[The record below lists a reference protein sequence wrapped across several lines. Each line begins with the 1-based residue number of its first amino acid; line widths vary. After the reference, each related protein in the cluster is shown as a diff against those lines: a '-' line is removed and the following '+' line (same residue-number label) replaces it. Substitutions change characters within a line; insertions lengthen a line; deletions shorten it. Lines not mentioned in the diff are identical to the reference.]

1 MPHVARRTG
10 DDESD
15 AIATLHHEDVI
26 SERVETVS
34 MLLIV
39 DVDSFCCISI
49 FNACVIS
56 IQYATVLSLKMLLY

>member
-15 AIATLHHEDVI
+15 ASATLHHEDVI

-39 DVDSFCCISI
+39 DVD
-49 FNACVIS
+49 
-56 IQYATVLSLKMLLY
+56 